1 MAMNRRGIIAL
12 VALCLTLVLVA
23 EAFAAMGKAEL
34 INGVQWVQWTQRD
47 KLIYVRG
54 LTNWADFVN
63 DARLPKGKNLDVLS
77 KVFVDQL
84 RHQSLGQV
92 VAAVNAYY
100 QNNPGKLGNSVIE
113 AILRSCTNVC
123 PQ

>member
-1 MAMNRRGIIAL
+1 MNRRGIIAL
-12 VALCLTLVLVA
+12 LALCLTLVLVA
-23 EAFAAMGKAEL
+23 GAFAAMGKAEL
-34 INGVQWVQWTQRD
+34 ITGNQWTQWTQRD

-63 DARLPKGKNLDVLS
+63 EARVPKGKNLDVLS

-92 VAAVNAYY
+92 VSAVDSYY
-100 QNNPGKLGNSVIE
+100 RKNPGKLNNSVIE
-113 AILRSCTNVC
+113 AILRSCTDVC

>member
-1 MAMNRRGIIAL
+1 MNRRGIIAL

-23 EAFAAMGKAEL
+23 GAFAAMEKAEL
-34 INGVQWVQWTQRD
+34 INGVQWLQWTQRD

-63 DARLPKGKNLDVLS
+63 EARVPKGKNLDALS
-77 KVFVDQL
+77 NVFVDQL
-84 RHQSLGQV
+84 RAKSLGQV
-92 VAAVNAYY
+92 VAAVDTYY
-100 QNNPGKLGNSVIE
+100 RDNPGKLNNSVIE

-123 PQ
+123 PK